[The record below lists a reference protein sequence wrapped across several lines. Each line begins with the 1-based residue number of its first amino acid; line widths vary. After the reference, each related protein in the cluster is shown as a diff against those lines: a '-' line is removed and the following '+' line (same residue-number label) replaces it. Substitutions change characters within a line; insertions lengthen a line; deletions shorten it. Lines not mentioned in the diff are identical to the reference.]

1 MASGEVARR
10 TPWQSVQ
17 RCAATAVLELLRLAA
32 TIGGTALR
40 RRHIR
45 MLAGLGAAGRPRSAG
60 SGGQSFAQRQ
70 PLAADPG
77 PYAADHCNDRNEQ
90 KAQKHRVFDQ
100 RGAILVFA
108 QAADESQG
116 V

>member
-1 MASGEVARR
+1 MTARR
-10 TPWQSVQ
+10 VRGTHRTPSKDDCPSDFANTPSLWAGPP
-17 RCAATAVLELLRLAA
+17 C
-32 TIGGTALR
+32 TIPV
-40 RRHIR
+40 
-45 MLAGLGAAGRPRSAG
+45 GRSRSAG
-60 SGGQSFAQRQ
+60 SAGQTFAQRQ

-90 KAQKHRVFDQ
+90 EAQKHRVFDQ